1 MNKPGREPTRLVPVP
16 SPNIIPERD
25 VDKTPILEAD
35 PVKGPLVRK
44 LFLRW
49 FG

>member
-25 VDKTPILEAD
+25 VDKTPILEAQHLGID
-35 PVKGPLVRK
+35 FVGLTA
-44 LFLRW
+44 LD
-49 FG
+49 